1 MIKKKQNQLFVCF
14 NLRVQCCVQA
24 FYGATKW
31 SDVITQQLT
40 GMFLDFVSDS
50 AYSANARINIR
61 NK

>member
-1 MIKKKQNQLFVCF
+1 MF
-14 NLRVQCCVQA
+14 NL
-24 FYGATKW
+24 FYGASKW